1 MGIYVKGGELM
12 GKKSKS
18 QHLITLLRIL
28 SLISFVLAA
37 VFIVLLFLS
46 KNDKIQMWYQT
57 YQDILLEAENRV
69 ANLDDK
75 ASVLI
80 VLLFL
85 FAFKAAF
92 PIYLYPL
99 PALCAVTSTVFPAYF
114 SIPINVLGLV
124 ILYSI
129 KYYWGTRVG
138 ASGVQAILSR
148 SETVQYFIEKDGKG
162 NPLLLPLFRL
172 IPGIPINLVSQLYG
186 AMGFRYRDYIML
198 SLLGYT
204 PLLISYTFIGRNVF
218 NPLSTAFLLP
228 FILLFTLASI
238 SLFALSKVVQ
248 TQIVKRRKLTNG

>member
-1 MGIYVKGGELM
+1 M
-12 GKKSKS
+12 GKKSKQ

-28 SLISFVLAA
+28 SLISFVLVA
-37 VFIVLLFLS
+37 VFAVLLYLS
-46 KNDKIQMWYQT
+46 KNENIQLWYQT
-57 YQDILLEAENRV
+57 YQKILLEAENRV

-92 PIYLYPL
+92 PVYLYPL

-148 SETVQYFIEKDGKG
+148 SETVRYFIEKDGRG
-162 NPLLLPLFRL
+162 NPLLLPLFRV
-172 IPGIPINLVSQLYG
+172 IPGIPINLVSKLYG
-186 AMGFRYRDYIML
+186 AMGFRYRNFILL

-204 PLLISYTFIGRNVF
+204 PLLVSYTFIGQNVF

-228 FILLFTLASI
+228 FILLFTLAGI
-238 SLFALSKVVQ
+238 SLLALSKVVQ
-248 TQIVKRRKLTNG
+248 IQVTKRRKLSNG

>member
-1 MGIYVKGGELM
+1 M
-12 GKKSKS
+12 GKKSKQ

-28 SLISFVLAA
+28 SLISFVLVA
-37 VFIVLLFLS
+37 VFAVLLYLS
-46 KNDKIQMWYQT
+46 KNENIQLWYQT
-57 YQDILLEAENRV
+57 YQKILLEAENRV

-92 PIYLYPL
+92 PVYLYPL

-148 SETVQYFIEKDGKG
+148 SETVRYFIEKDGRG
-162 NPLLLPLFRL
+162 NPLLLPLFRV
-172 IPGIPINLVSQLYG
+172 IPGIPINLVSKLYG
-186 AMGFRYRDYIML
+186 AMGFRYRNFILL

-204 PLLISYTFIGRNVF
+204 PLLVSYTFIGRNVF

-228 FILLFTLASI
+228 FILLFTLAGI
-238 SLFALSKVVQ
+238 SLLALSKVVQ
-248 TQIVKRRKLTNG
+248 IQVTKRRKLSNG